1 MCLWLFH
8 IQGKRLIRNMT
19 TTTALKKPAVQGW
32 HWADL
37 LAELKKRGWSLRTI
51 ALAEGYG
58 NGSFLGQTARR
69 PSPRA
74 EAILAAYAGVEHPK
88 VIWPSRY
95 DASGKPNRK
104 MGPKPQA
111 KLPPVQAITP
121 IRGRNPQM
129 GGGA

>member
-1 MCLWLFH
+1 
-8 IQGKRLIRNMT
+8 MT
-19 TTTALKKPAVQGW
+19 TTTALKKPVVQDW

-37 LAELKKRGWSLRTI
+37 LAVLKKRGWSVKSI

-58 NGSFLGQTARR
+58 NGSYLGNVARK

-74 EAILAAYAGVEHPK
+74 EAILAAYAGVDHPM

-95 DASGKPNRK
+95 TASGKPNRK
-104 MGPKPQA
+104 MGPKPRA

-121 IRGRNPQM
+121 IRGRNPQSAV
-129 GGGA
+129 GL